1 LLSNAQIEPFKGAKR
16 IVMSDSL
23 SKEQNFKLVITT
35 LIDNGWQIE
44 AKDLEYGTIETKA
57 RTLPKDY
64 FETKYT
70 FFIKD
75 SLIILSGQ
83 FKNNIDL
90 NFGGVIAKST
100 WNDLVYSNNGKS
112 TKKIFADMYALSAKL
127 TPISAKYE

>member
-1 LLSNAQIEPFKGAKR
+1 
-16 IVMSDSL
+16 MSDSL